1 MQNQIIVI
9 LQCYLYD
16 YLQLE
21 VTGKAGYFNRA
32 PLHPCRGVK
41 VMQRVY
47 NKEMLLRRKHISVT
61 IVTDIFNKNF
71 KFVIQFCLNYNI
83 SQNLLKFSW
92 FLCFFAVK
100 LNV

>member
-1 MQNQIIVI
+1 MYMQNQIIVI

-16 YLQLE
+16 YLHLE
-21 VTGKAGYFNRA
+21 VTGKAGYFNR
-32 PLHPCRGVK
+32 GVK
-41 VMQRVY
+41 LMQRVY
-47 NKEMLLRRKHISVT
+47 NKEILLRRKHIFVT

-71 KFVIQFCLNYNI
+71 KFIIQFCLNYNI